1 MVFYGDFLM
10 HFDLSGYVND
20 RHYYAKLE
28 LFGDIIAE
36 RCSWEI
42 KCNEPVMKLMK
53 KEKQDW
59 RTLLKHK
66 ASRSHSERLQ
76 YINHAVLSGIKLM
89 LMTCDE

>member
-53 KEKQDW
+53 KDKQDW

-66 ASRSHSERLQ
+66 ASLSHSERFQ
-76 YINHAVLSGIKLM
+76 YVNHAVLCGIKLRP
-89 LMTCDE
+89 MTYTE